1 MKEGLKTYLSPFLE
15 WGTENSLATEGVPA
29 VPVKALC
36 VTRHRVANGTNGPPS
51 QQLRPTVRDYL

>member
-36 VTRHRVANGTNGPPS
+36 VMRHRVANGTNGPPS
-51 QQLRPTVRDYL
+51 QQLRPTVRDHL